1 MDLYGGGEGA
11 PSIVFLHQCKEEFHC
26 NVTLGQT
33 FWEAIT
39 NATFYDRTCK
49 YPLLRLALTLANE
62 TTDRKQDGIAKLITK
77 SHIGSVTGKDKAA
90 QARAAENIL
99 EDAQK
104 IAKSLIQTKKLHE
117 DAFLRPLSKCFV
129 RVALTISEQGK
140 FGREHKDYTYDEIK
154 ACFLADASAV
164 VGTTVTYSS
173 WGVDEHEVADA
184 VQASAPVVQEAT
196 AEDGLIST
204 SDHADPEWI
213 AKRSG
218 FSVGAII
225 TEKGSGVSLNTVMK
239 ITSISRTIA
248 IESAFPY
255 DGNKF
260 SGTMSLED
268 LLKSW
273 SVSKQELPFV
283 MNGAQRRNPALN
295 IDKQKCRMYIAL
307 MDADRDNASLQS
319 LRFWRKPDEVR
330 TTIKVSKDSLVLV
343 PIAPLVNVSV
353 KDTPGSIK
361 LELDDADIDDRT
373 FHISSMA
380 RPPVNKD
387 TPEEFP
393 EACNV
398 APFWWVSPVPTEKE
412 ANMKFGTIVKGGV
425 KIPVLKNKTDLQPFV
440 RLTMQVQGC
449 SRSRQNAAQERQCHV
464 RCQAGPKVKSSCL

>member
-1 MDLYGGGEGA
+1 
-11 PSIVFLHQCKEEFHC
+11 
-26 NVTLGQT
+26 
-33 FWEAIT
+33 
-39 NATFYDRTCK
+39 
-49 YPLLRLALTLANE
+49 
-62 TTDRKQDGIAKLITK
+62 
-77 SHIGSVTGKDKAA
+77 
-90 QARAAENIL
+90 
-99 EDAQK
+99 
-104 IAKSLIQTKKLHE
+104 
-117 DAFLRPLSKCFV
+117 
-129 RVALTISEQGK
+129 
-140 FGREHKDYTYDEIK
+140 
-154 ACFLADASAV
+154 
-164 VGTTVTYSS
+164 
-173 WGVDEHEVADA
+173 
-184 VQASAPVVQEAT
+184 
-196 AEDGLIST
+196 
-204 SDHADPEWI
+204 
-213 AKRSG
+213 
-218 FSVGAII
+218 
-225 TEKGSGVSLNTVMK
+225 
-239 ITSISRTIA
+239 
-248 IESAFPY
+248 
-255 DGNKF
+255 
-260 SGTMSLED
+260 
-268 LLKSW
+268 
-273 SVSKQELPFV
+273 

-295 IDKQKCRMYIAL
+295 IDKEKCRMYIAL

-398 APFWWVSPVPTEKE
+398 APFWWVSPVPTERE
-412 ANMKFGTIVKGGV
+412 ANMKFDTIVKGGV